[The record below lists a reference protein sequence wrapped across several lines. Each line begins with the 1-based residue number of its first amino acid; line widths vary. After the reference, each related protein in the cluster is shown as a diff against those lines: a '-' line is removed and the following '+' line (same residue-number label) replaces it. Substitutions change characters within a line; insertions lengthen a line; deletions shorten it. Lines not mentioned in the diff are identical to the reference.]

1 MQTLSELN
9 DETYTMNFYDDKL
22 TVETIIDK
30 SAETETVAIT
40 STGVYTV
47 EEGSEAEKE
56 LMENPVKEEEIQK
69 SVYNLSETEIFFE
82 EKNGIFMVFLNR
94 AFIQTIPM
102 RCLSDEEQQ
111 QVRSYFSE
119 KGLD

>member
-30 SAETETVAIT
+30 SAETETVAIS

-56 LMENPVKEEEIQK
+56 LMETPVKEEEIQK